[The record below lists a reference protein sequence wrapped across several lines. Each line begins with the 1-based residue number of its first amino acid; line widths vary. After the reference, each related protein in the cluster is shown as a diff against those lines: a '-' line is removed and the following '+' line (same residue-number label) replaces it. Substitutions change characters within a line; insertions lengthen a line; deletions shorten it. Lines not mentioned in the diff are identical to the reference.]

1 MSSMKAEFA
10 AHAKTKPELLRGG
23 RPLGNSDAIV
33 GHAVAIEEAEGR
45 AKELKLKQL
54 DYERQQYE
62 SLQFEQREQQ
72 LHRHHRQLQQR
83 QQIQQQQQ
91 HLQQQQQLQQQQ
103 HLQKQ
108 LSSSPSL
115 TSRRSTLC
123 RHFKS
128 AAAVA
133 AGGAGALTSSTG
145 NSSSAGTATSLMCGM
160 PVSDLSVSPPLVASA
175 LAATAACVLVRWMD

>member
-54 DYERQQYE
+54 NYERQQYE

-72 LHRHHRQLQQR
+72 LHRHQQLLHSQQH
-83 QQIQQQQQ
+83 QQLLHSQQHQQQQQ
-91 HLQQQQQLQQQQ
+91 
-103 HLQKQ
+103 LQKQ

-133 AGGAGALTSSTG
+133 AGAGALTSSSG
-145 NSSSAGTATSLMCGM
+145 SSTSLMCGM
-160 PVSDLSVSPPLVASA
+160 PVDMSVSPPLVASA